1 MTEQNTSRRYMR
13 EPARR
18 VYANE
23 LREVRLHF
31 RDGTDE
37 KSPTYVMLP
46 TGIRCNRIFAC
57 GEMILK
63 EKKGEENTFYSVR
76 VKDPTGMFFVNAGS
90 YQQEA
95 MQQIA
100 RIEQGS
106 FVAVVGKPVV
116 RSMDDGSVFV
126 SVRAESVFPVD
137 RDTYRLW
144 VDDTA
149 EQTLNRIDAF
159 RTTPDSEKAAEF
171 YNTNPEIYRQ
181 MVVGALRAIEF

>member
-1 MTEQNTSRRYMR
+1 MTEQNSSRRYMR

-159 RTTPDSEKAAEF
+159 RSTPDSEKAAEF

-181 MVVGALRAIEF
+181 MVVGALRTIEF

>member
-1 MTEQNTSRRYMR
+1 MSDQSTSRRYMR

-18 VYANE
+18 IFAGE
-23 LREVRLHF
+23 LREVRLDF
-31 RDGTDE
+31 REGTDE
-37 KSPTYVMLP
+37 KSPTYVMFP

-63 EKKGEENTFYSVR
+63 EKKGEDATFYSVR
-76 VKDPTGMFFVNAGS
+76 VRDPTGMFFVNAGS
-90 YQQEA
+90 YQPDA

-106 FVAVVGKPVV
+106 FVAVVGKPVI
-116 RSMDDGSVFV
+116 RKNDDGSAFV

-137 RDTYRLW
+137 RDTYRIW

-149 EQTLNRIDAF
+149 EQTLDRIDAF
-159 RTTPDSEKAAEF
+159 GTTPDSEKASEF
-171 YNTNPEIYRQ
+171 YSSDPENYRQ
-181 MVVGALRAIEF
+181 MVIGALRAIEF

>member
-159 RTTPDSEKAAEF
+159 RSTPDSEKAAEF

>member
-1 MTEQNTSRRYMR
+1 MTDQYSARRYVR

-31 RDGTDE
+31 KDGTDE

-46 TGIRCNRIFAC
+46 TGVRCNRIFVC

-63 EKKGEENTFYSVR
+63 EKKGEDTTFYSVR
-76 VKDPTGMFFVNAGS
+76 VRDPTGIFFVNAGS

-116 RSMDDGSVFV
+116 RSMEDGSVFV

-144 VDDTA
+144 VDDAA
-149 EQTLNRIDAF
+149 EQTLDRIDAF

-181 MVVGALRAIEF
+181 MVAAALRTIEF

>member
-1 MTEQNTSRRYMR
+1 MTEQHAARRYVR

-23 LREVRLHF
+23 LREVRLDF
-31 RDGTDE
+31 REGTDE

-46 TGIRCNRIFAC
+46 TGIRCNRIFVC

-63 EKKGEENTFYSVR
+63 EKKGDENTFYSAR
-76 VKDPTGMFFVNAGS
+76 VKDPTRMFFVNTGS

-106 FVAVVGKPVV
+106 FVAVVGKPVI
-116 RSMDDGSVFV
+116 RKNDDGSAFV

-137 RDTYRLW
+137 RDTYRIW

-149 EQTLNRIDAF
+149 EQTLNRLDAF
-159 RTTPDSEKAAEF
+159 ASTPDSEKAAEF
-171 YNTNPEIYRQ
+171 YSTNPEIYRQ
-181 MVVGALRAIEF
+181 MVVNAPRTVEF